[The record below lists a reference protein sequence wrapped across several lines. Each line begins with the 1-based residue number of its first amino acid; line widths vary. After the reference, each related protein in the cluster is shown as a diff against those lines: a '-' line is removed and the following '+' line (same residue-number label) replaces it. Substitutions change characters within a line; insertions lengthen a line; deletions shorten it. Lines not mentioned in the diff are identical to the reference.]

1 MALDADRL
9 ARRLVADVANFT
21 PDPDASAEDQV
32 LAAMRSFATAI
43 IEEIRNA
50 EVAGTASSVTVGA
63 GTASVTGTLT

>member
-9 ARRLVADVANFT
+9 ARRLVADVANFEV
-21 PDPDASAEDQV
+21 DPDASTEEQQ
-32 LAAMRSFATAI
+32 LAAMRALATAI
-43 IEEIRNA
+43 IDEIKQA